1 MSFKDKDWR
10 VRIDDMLEALSRC
23 QRYTE
28 GMNELSFI
36 ADSRT
41 IDAVARNLEI
51 IGEAAN
57 KVPDD
62 ITAAHPMIP
71 WAALAEIRHILIHE
85 YHSVDASLLYRTVRY
100 DLTPLQPLLMAVLG
114 PEHPHPPAAP

>member
-10 VRIDDMLEALSRC
+10 VRIDDMLEALCRC
-23 QRYTE
+23 LRYTE
-28 GMNELSFI
+28 GMSEAAFV
-36 ADSRT
+36 ADPRT

-57 KVPDD
+57 KVPDEV
-62 ITAAHPMIP
+62 TAAHSMIP

-85 YHSVDASLLYRTVRY
+85 YHSVDAALLYRTVRN
-100 DLTPLQPLLMAVLG
+100 DLPPLQPLLLAVLG
-114 PEHPHPPAAP
+114 PGALPPPC

>member
-10 VRIDDMLEALSRC
+10 VRIDDMLEALCRC
-23 QRYTE
+23 LRYTD
-28 GMNELSFI
+28 GMNEAAFT
-36 ADSRT
+36 ADHRT

-85 YHSVDASLLYRTVRY
+85 YHSVDAALLYRTVRN
-100 DLTPLQPLLMAVLG
+100 DLPPLQPLLLAVLG
-114 PEHPHPPAAP
+114 PGATPPTC